1 MESNYEDLYSDE
13 MSREH
18 IYDLVNNAETIE
30 ELVAVM
36 DAIGKQYGGKIP
48 GKTVDFDVNR
58 QINNAKLVYNTS
70 LEDEWLSEIVDIV
83 TRSFG
88 LRQQLIYITYYTI
101 LNK

>member
-18 IYDLVNNAETIE
+18 IYDLVNNSETIE

-36 DAIGKQYGGKIP
+36 AAIGKKYGGKIP
-48 GKTVDFDVNR
+48 GKTRDFDAEK
-58 QINNAKLVYNTS
+58 QIDNAKLFYNLS
-70 LEDEWLSEIVDIV
+70 LEDEYIAEYANIV

>member
-30 ELVAVM
+30 ELVLVM
-36 DAIGKQYGGKIP
+36 AAIGKKYGGKIP
-48 GKTVDFDVNR
+48 GKTRDFDVEK
-58 QINNAKLVYNTS
+58 QINNARLVYNIS
-70 LEDEWLSEIVDIV
+70 LEDEWLSEEANIV

-88 LRQQLIYITYYTI
+88 LRQQLMYIIYYTI
-101 LNK
+101 Y

>member
-1 MESNYEDLYSDE
+1 MESNYEDLYTDE

-30 ELVAVM
+30 ELVLVM
-36 DAIGKQYGGKIP
+36 ATIGKKYGGKIP
-48 GKTVDFDVNR
+48 GKTKDFDVNK
-58 QINNAKLVYNTS
+58 QISNAKLVYNIS
-70 LEDEWLSEIVDIV
+70 LEDEWLSEEANIV

>member
-1 MESNYEDLYSDE
+1 MESNYEDLYTDE

-18 IYDLVNNAETIE
+18 IYDLVNNSETIE

-36 DAIGKQYGGKIP
+36 AAIGKKYGGKIP
-48 GKTVDFDVNR
+48 GRTKDFDVEK
-58 QINNAKLVYNTS
+58 QISNAKLFYKIS
-70 LEDEWLSEIVDIV
+70 LENEYIVEDANIV

-88 LRQQLIYITYYTI
+88 LKQQLIYITYYTI

>member
-18 IYDLVNNAETIE
+18 IYDLVNNSETIE
-30 ELVAVM
+30 ELILVM
-36 DAIGKQYGGKIP
+36 AAIGKKYGGKIP
-48 GKTVDFDVNR
+48 GKTRDFDVEK
-58 QINNAKLVYNTS
+58 QINNAKLFYNLS
-70 LEDEWLSEIVDIV
+70 LEDEYIAEDANIV
-83 TRSFG
+83 TRALG

>member
-1 MESNYEDLYSDE
+1 MESNYEDLYTDE

-18 IYDLVNNAETIE
+18 IYDLVNNSETIE
-30 ELVAVM
+30 ELVLVM
-36 DAIGKQYGGKIP
+36 AAIGKKYGGKIP
-48 GKTVDFDVNR
+48 GKTRDFDVEK
-58 QINNAKLVYNTS
+58 QINNAKLFYNLS
-70 LEDEWLSEIVDIV
+70 LEDEYLAEGANIV

>member
-1 MESNYEDLYSDE
+1 MESNYEDLYTDE

-30 ELVAVM
+30 ELVLVM
-36 DAIGKQYGGKIP
+36 TAIGKKYGGKIP
-48 GKTVDFDVNR
+48 GKTKDFDVNR
-58 QINNAKLVYNTS
+58 QISNAKLFYNTS
-70 LEDEWLSEIVDIV
+70 LEDEWLTEDANTV

-88 LRQQLIYITYYTI
+88 LRQQLMYITYYTI

>member
-30 ELVAVM
+30 ELVLVM
-36 DAIGKQYGGKIP
+36 TAIGKKYGGKIP
-48 GKTVDFDVNR
+48 GKTKDFDVEK
-58 QINNAKLVYNTS
+58 QISNAKLVYNIS
-70 LEDEWLSEIVDIV
+70 LEDEWLSEEANIV

-88 LRQQLIYITYYTI
+88 LRQQLMYIIYYTI
-101 LNK
+101 Y

>member
-18 IYDLVNNAETIE
+18 IYDLVNNSETIE
-30 ELVAVM
+30 ELVLVM
-36 DAIGKQYGGKIP
+36 AAIGKKYGGKIP
-48 GKTVDFDVNR
+48 GKTRDFDAEK
-58 QINNAKLVYNTS
+58 QINNAKLFYNLS
-70 LEDEWLSEIVDIV
+70 LEDEYIAEDANIV
-83 TRSFG
+83 TRSFD

>member
-30 ELVAVM
+30 ELVLVM
-36 DAIGKQYGGKIP
+36 VAIGKKYGGKIP
-48 GKTVDFDVNR
+48 GKTRDFDVNE
-58 QINNAKLVYNTS
+58 QINNARLVYNIS
-70 LEDEWLSEIVDIV
+70 LEDEWLSEEANIV

-88 LRQQLIYITYYTI
+88 LRQQLMYIIYYTI
-101 LNK
+101 Y

>member
-1 MESNYEDLYSDE
+1 MESNYEDLYKDE

-30 ELVAVM
+30 ELVLVM
-36 DAIGKQYGGKIP
+36 TAIGKKYGGKIP
-48 GKTVDFDVNR
+48 GKTKDFDVNR
-58 QINNAKLVYNTS
+58 QINNARLFYNTS
-70 LEDEWLSEIVDIV
+70 LEDEWFSEISNTV

-88 LRQQLIYITYYTI
+88 LRQQLMYITYYTI

>member
-18 IYDLVNNAETIE
+18 IYDLVNNSETIE
-30 ELVAVM
+30 ELILVM
-36 DAIGKQYGGKIP
+36 AAIGKKYGGKIP
-48 GKTVDFDVNR
+48 GKTRDFDVEK
-58 QINNAKLVYNTS
+58 QINNAKLFYNLS
-70 LEDEWLSEIVDIV
+70 LEDEYLAEDANIV